1 MKASGGKSTLQ
12 LAQSEEGAT
21 LLLQRAGAKLPLLL
35 HVGVVMLSQTVSGTM
50 SMHWRGTLRTW
61 MGTAWI
67 LFQEEATLEAVVE
80 VSDVSEVSEVLEA
93 VAASATK
100 GRGVHRPSALG
111 SESLPSVVGAA
122 VEGAEEIRQQISR

>member
-1 MKASGGKSTLQ
+1 
-12 LAQSEEGAT
+12 
-21 LLLQRAGAKLPLLL
+21 
-35 HVGVVMLSQTVSGTM
+35 
-50 SMHWRGTLRTW
+50 

-67 LFQEEATLEAVVE
+67 LFQEEVTLEAEVE

-111 SESLPSVVGAA
+111 SESLPNVVGAPA
-122 VEGAEEIRQQISR
+122 EGAKDLR